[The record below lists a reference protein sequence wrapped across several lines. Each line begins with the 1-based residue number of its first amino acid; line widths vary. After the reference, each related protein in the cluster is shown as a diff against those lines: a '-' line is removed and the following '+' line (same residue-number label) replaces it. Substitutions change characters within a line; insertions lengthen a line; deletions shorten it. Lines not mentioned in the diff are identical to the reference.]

1 MNRHG
6 LVSFIRRHRWGVVSS
21 VSAANQGPQSA
32 VVGVAVSDQLELV
45 FDTLASTRKAQ
56 NIRRDPRV
64 SVVVGWDEE
73 QTVQFEGTADEPQGA
88 ELAEAQRI
96 YFARFPDGLTRLA
109 CPGLTYFRVRATWVR
124 FSDFRAGSA
133 DEVGAP
139 FIVERSGSEW
149 GRG

>member
-1 MNRHG
+1 MNRHD

-21 VSAANQGPQSA
+21 VAAAGQGPQSA
-32 VVGVAVSDQLELV
+32 VVGVAISDELELV

-56 NIRRDPRV
+56 NIQRDPRV

-73 QTVQFEGTADEPQGA
+73 QTVQFEGTAHEPQGA
-88 ELAEAQRI
+88 ELAEAQRV
-96 YFARFPDGLTRLA
+96 YFARFPDGPTRLA
-109 CPGLTYFRVRATWVR
+109 WPGITYFLVRATWIR

-139 FIVERSGSEW
+139 YIVERLGSEW
-149 GRG
+149 QRG